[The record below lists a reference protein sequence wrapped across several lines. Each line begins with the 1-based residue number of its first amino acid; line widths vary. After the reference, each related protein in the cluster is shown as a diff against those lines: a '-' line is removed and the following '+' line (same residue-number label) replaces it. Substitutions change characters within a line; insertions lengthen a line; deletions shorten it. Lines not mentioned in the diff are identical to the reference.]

1 MSSPIRFKYVLNLI
15 GIRGSTGSGPIC
27 FRNFWQEDFR
37 VLNIWNVIQSKFFKR
52 IFSSIF
58 FISQDIRV
66 SETATPNA
74 DVDEISKVACK

>member
-1 MSSPIRFKYVLNLI
+1 MVLYALETFDKKTFGCLTFEMLYNQSSV
-15 GIRGSTGSGPIC
+15 
-27 FRNFWQEDFR
+27 
-37 VLNIWNVIQSKFFKR
+37 FKR
-52 IFSSIF
+52 SFNSIF